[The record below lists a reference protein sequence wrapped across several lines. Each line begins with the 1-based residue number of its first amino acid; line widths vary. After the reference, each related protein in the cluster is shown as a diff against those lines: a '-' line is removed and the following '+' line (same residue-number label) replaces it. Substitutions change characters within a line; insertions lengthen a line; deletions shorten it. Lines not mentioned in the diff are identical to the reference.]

1 MPKQKGGKLLAALRR
16 EQQTK
21 AKKDARQRSLD
32 QVKQTELK
40 KHQKIS
46 QKLAKRRSLFP
57 YTPKDS
63 ILLIGEGNFSYAHSI
78 AQTLGTATNIVAT
91 AYDSE
96 ETVKTKYS
104 EDAEAHIAAFKALGG
119 IVLFDIDGTQLG
131 GAKDTVFAGK
141 RKFTHIVFNF
151 PHVGAGIKD
160 QERNIRINQTM
171 MVGFFRSAQ
180 SFLSVPADARR
191 LLPAGTAKPDRAIP
205 GSGDPLDSDSED
217 DGKPSKQRK
226 RHPDTIKEGAFE
238 FEGHKATIV
247 YMDSETDGEQ
257 SDEEK
262 AVKQGPETAPDFD
275 RPGQIHVSLKTGL
288 PYSQWNIRHL
298 AKECGLACQTSWP
311 FDINLFP
318 GYQHRRTLGFKAGLS
333 RDENAE
339 IRSKDPRT
347 HVFVVKLNDSD
358 EEQEAA
364 VDQKSRKTPVSTGG
378 KRKAVVGVNAESYDL
393 TKKRR
398 R

>member
-1 MPKQKGGKLLAALRR
+1 
-16 EQQTK
+16 QQTK
-21 AKKDARQRSLD
+21 AKKDARQRALD
-32 QVKQTELK
+32 QVKQTQLR

-78 AQTLGTATNIVAT
+78 AQTLGTASNIVAT

-119 IVLFDIDGTQLG
+119 IVLFDIDGTQLER
-131 GAKDTVFAGK
+131 AKNSVLAGK

-171 MVGFFRSAQ
+171 MVGFFKSAQ
-180 SFLSVPADARR
+180 TFLSVPADACR
-191 LLPAGTAKPDRAIP
+191 PPTGAVETDRAIS
-205 GSGDPLDSDSED
+205 GGGDPLDSDSED
-217 DGKPSKQRK
+217 DGKSSKKRK
-226 RHPDTIKEGAFE
+226 RHPDNTTRRGTPKEGAFE
-238 FEGHKATIV
+238 FEGHKATV
-247 YMDSETDGEQ
+247 MYLDSETDGEPG
-257 SDEEK
+257 DEEK
-262 AVKQGPETAPDFD
+262 VASHSLETASDFD
-275 RPGQIHVSLKTGL
+275 RPGQIHVSLKAGL

-298 AKECGLACQTSWP
+298 AKECGLACLTSWP
-311 FDINLFP
+311 FDIDLFP

-347 HVFVVKLNDSD
+347 HVFVVKQDDSD

-364 VDQKSRKTPVSTGG
+364 VDQKSRKAPGANGG
-378 KRKAVVGVNAESYDL
+378 KRKEAVVGVNAESYDL
-393 TKKRR
+393 PKKRR
-398 R
+398 